1 MIRYTLDL
9 GMIFVIGTPVL
20 SIAIRFVSRL
30 NRCYF
35 QLIPR
40 CVGYHRRRAEL
51 NMAAATERVCLRGAG
66 DERVKIRL
74 VHSSVASE

>member
-1 MIRYTLDL
+1 
-9 GMIFVIGTPVL
+9 MIFVIGTQVL
-20 SIAIRFVSRL
+20 SIAIRLVSRL

-40 CVGYHRRRAEL
+40 CVAYQRRAEL
-51 NMAAATERVCLRGAG
+51 NMAAARARVCLSGAG

-74 VHSSVASE
+74 VHSSVAGE